1 MTEHGASIG
10 FFARLRRNCRECT
23 YQLRE
28 FFYQLLRVD
37 LARYVVA
44 WVRYVYFVFL
54 RRRLREYGVSSG
66 DIGVNTVHHN
76 ALRLGSFKKLIVNR
90 SNLLLYPLSAIAI
103 NRGSPV
109 LCIGPRTEGELLN
122 YRGLGFR
129 NVRGLDLLSYSP
141 WIDVGDMHAMP
152 YSHDAFTVTL
162 FSFCLSY
169 SNNRVKAAA
178 EAIRVTRNGGIIGV
192 GDQWFRESAEDV
204 SKRVGYQMP
213 GERKMTSVGEI
224 LGFFGDHVGHVF
236 FSQDRPSA
244 PHDKCNLVVLFSLRK

>member
-1 MTEHGASIG
+1 MI
-10 FFARLRRNCRECT
+10 RRTVRECA

-37 LARYVVA
+37 LVRYAVA
-44 WVRYVYFVFL
+44 WVRYVYFVVL
-54 RRRLREYGVSSG
+54 RRRLRAHISSSG

-103 NRGSPV
+103 NRGSSV

-152 YSHDAFTVTL
+152 YPDGTFAVTL

-169 SNNRVKAAA
+169 SNNRPKAAA
-178 EAIRVTRNGGIIGV
+178 EAVRVTRNGGIIGV
-192 GDQWFRESAEDV
+192 GDQWFRESAEEI
-204 SKRVGYQMP
+204 SQRVGYQMT
-213 GERKMTSVGEI
+213 GEQKMTSVAEI
-224 LGFFGDHVGHVF
+224 LGFFGDHVDHVF
-236 FSQDRPSA
+236 FSHDRPSV
-244 PHDKCNLVVLFSLRK
+244 PCDKCNLVVLFSMKK